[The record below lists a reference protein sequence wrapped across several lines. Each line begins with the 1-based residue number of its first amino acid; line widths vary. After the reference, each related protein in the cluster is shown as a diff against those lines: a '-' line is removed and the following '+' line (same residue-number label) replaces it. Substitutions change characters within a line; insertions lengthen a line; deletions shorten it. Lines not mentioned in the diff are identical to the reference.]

1 MYVCM
6 FVCMYVCMYVCK
18 DVSMYV
24 SNMYLS
30 QTHINAE
37 AMPRNGWRER
47 ALVTGNDGPWSIA
60 NLLP

>member
-1 MYVCM
+1 MC
-6 FVCMYVCMYVCK
+6 VCK

-37 AMPRNGWRER
+37 AMPRNRMERER
-47 ALVTGNDGPWSIA
+47 TLVTGNDGPWSIT